1 MTKRI
6 DHPER
11 ARRRAERRALMLIV
25 PHKDNAASTGEFTH
39 IEKPAQDRDGL
50 VAKALD
56 SMPELQRAWCAGV

>member
-11 ARRRAERRALMLIV
+11 ARRRAEHRALMLIV
-25 PHKDNAASTGEFTH
+25 PRDNAPDSGEFRH

-56 SMPELQRAWCAGV
+56 SMPDLQRAWFGAR